1 MLKLRTRGKQS
12 VIGIGMRKNNIVF
25 VLFDVLALDLEAEV
39 LELLQFDLLDLFS

>member
-1 MLKLRTRGKQS
+1 
-12 VIGIGMRKNNIVF
+12 MRKNNIVF